1 MGQTTILVLAA
12 SAEAGADSA
21 NVTPARVAGPRRG
34 GRRPR
39 PGAPDTVRAVH
50 VVIAPDCFTGT
61 LTATQA
67 AEAMAA
73 GWHDTAPQDSLTLL
87 PLSDGGPGF
96 LDVLGM
102 SLEGDTVALTVSDPL
117 GREVPA
123 LVLVAGAEGGRTAYI
138 ESAQAAG
145 LHLLGADERNPAL
158 TSTWGVGQLILAAL
172 AAKPDRIV
180 VGLGGSGTNDGG
192 AGMLAA
198 LGAGPADQL
207 ARGGLALATA
217 SDDALSGLLAVRE
230 LFDGIDLVIA
240 SDVDNPLLGFK
251 GASAVFGPQK
261 GATPEMAQELESAL
275 GRFTEIVARNLP
287 APTDLLTGAPRRLDR
302 EPGAGAAG
310 GLGYALFLLGGR
322 RVSGVQLVLDAVGF
336 HDVVRGSDLVVTG
349 EGTFDWQSLHGKV
362 AAGVAAAALE
372 AGLPSVVLAGQV
384 LVGRRETMGLGI
396 SGTYAVAETPEQ
408 VDAAL
413 LDPVGTLRARAA
425 RVARTWS
432 PGR

>member
-1 MGQTTILVLAA
+1 M
-12 SAEAGADSA
+12 
-21 NVTPARVAGPRRG
+21 
-34 GRRPR
+34 
-39 PGAPDTVRAVH
+39 RAVH

-73 GWHDTAPQDSLTLL
+73 GWHDTAPGDALTLL

-96 LDVLGM
+96 LDVLGR
-102 SLEGDTVALTVSDPL
+102 SLEGETVALTVSDPV

-123 LVLVAGAEGGRTAYI
+123 AVLIVEREGGRTAYV

-145 LHLLGADERNPAL
+145 LHLLAADERNPAL
-158 TSTWGVGQLILAAL
+158 TSTWGVGQLVLAAL
-172 AAKPDRIV
+172 EEDVDRIV

-192 AGMLAA
+192 AGLLAA
-198 LGAGPADQL
+198 LGAGPADVL
-207 ARGGLALATA
+207 ARGGSALAQA
-217 SDDALSGLLAVRE
+217 PDDALTGLLAARDRFAGV
-230 LFDGIDLVIA
+230 DLVIA
-240 SDVDNPLLGFK
+240 TDVDNPLLGFK

-261 GATPEMAQELESAL
+261 GASPELAQELEGAL
-275 GRFTEIVARNLP
+275 GRFTEIVARTLP
-287 APTDLLTGAPRRLDR
+287 NPMDLLTGAPRRLER

-322 RVSGVQLVLDAVGF
+322 RVSGVDLVLDAVGF
-336 HDVVRGSDLVVTG
+336 HDVVRESDLVITG

-362 AAGVAAAALE
+362 TAGVAVAALE

-432 PGR
+432 AGR

>member
-1 MGQTTILVLAA
+1 M
-12 SAEAGADSA
+12 
-21 NVTPARVAGPRRG
+21 
-34 GRRPR
+34 
-39 PGAPDTVRAVH
+39 RAVH

-73 GWHDTAPQDSLTLL
+73 GWHDTAPADTLTLL

-96 LDVLGM
+96 LDVLAGA
-102 SLEGDTVALTVSDPL
+102 LDGDIVALTVSDPL
-117 GREVPA
+117 GRDVPA
-123 LVLVAGAEGGRTAYI
+123 AILVVGAEGERTAYI

-145 LHLLGADERNPAL
+145 LHLLAADERNPAL
-158 TSTWGVGQLILAAL
+158 TSTWGVGQLLRAAL
-172 AAKPDRIV
+172 AEKPNRIV
-180 VGLGGSGTNDGG
+180 VGLGGSSTNDGG
-192 AGMLAA
+192 AGLLAA
-198 LGAGPADQL
+198 LGAGPIEHL
-207 ARGGLALATA
+207 ARGGSALAA
-217 SDDALSGLLAVRE
+217 APDDALSGLLSVRE
-230 LFDGIDLVIA
+230 QFAGVDLVIA
-240 SDVDNPLLGFK
+240 TDVENPLLGFK

-261 GATPEMAQELESAL
+261 GATPELAQTLEGAL
-275 GRFTEIVARNLP
+275 GRFTEIVARTVPEPL
-287 APTDLLTGAPRRLDR
+287 DLLTGAPRRLER

-322 RVSGVQLVLDAVGF
+322 RVSGVDLVLEAVRF
-336 HDVVRGSDLVVTG
+336 RDVVHGCDLVVTG
-349 EGTFDWQSLHGKV
+349 EGTFDWQSLQGKV
-362 AAGVAAAALE
+362 AAGVAVAALE

-432 PGR
+432 PAR

>member
-1 MGQTTILVLAA
+1 M
-12 SAEAGADSA
+12 
-21 NVTPARVAGPRRG
+21 
-34 GRRPR
+34 
-39 PGAPDTVRAVH
+39 RAVH

-73 GWHDTAPQDSLTLL
+73 GWHDTAPGDSLRLL

-96 LDVLGM
+96 LDVLGNA
-102 SLEGDTVALTVSDPL
+102 LEGTTVALTVSDPL

-123 LVLVAGAEGGRTAYI
+123 AVLVTGQEGDRTAYV

-145 LHLLGADERNPAL
+145 LHLLAADERNPAL
-158 TSTWGVGQLILAAL
+158 TSTWGVGQLLRTAL
-172 AAKPDRIV
+172 AERPRRIV

-198 LGAGPADQL
+198 LGAGPAQHL
-207 ARGGLALATA
+207 ARGGGALAA
-217 SDDALSGLLAVRE
+217 APDDALAGLLALRE
-230 LFDGIDLVIA
+230 ELAGVELVIA
-240 SDVDNPLLGFK
+240 TDVDNPLLGFK
-251 GASAVFGPQK
+251 GASAVFAPQK
-261 GATPEMAQELESAL
+261 GATPEVAQELEAAL
-275 GRFTEIVARNLP
+275 GRFTEIVARTLP
-287 APTDLLTGAPRRLDR
+287 APTDLLTSAPRRLER

-310 GLGYALFLLGGR
+310 GLGYALLLLGGH

-336 HDVVRGSDLVVTG
+336 ADVLAGSELVVTG
-349 EGTFDWQSLHGKV
+349 EGTFDWQSLSGKV
-362 AAGVAAAALE
+362 AAGVAEAALA

-396 SGTYAVAETPEQ
+396 SGTYAVAETPDEL
-408 VDAAL
+408 DAAM

-432 PGR
+432 PAR

>member
-1 MGQTTILVLAA
+1 M
-12 SAEAGADSA
+12 
-21 NVTPARVAGPRRG
+21 
-34 GRRPR
+34 
-39 PGAPDTVRAVH
+39 H

-73 GWHDTAPQDSLTLL
+73 GWHDTAPLDTLTLL

-96 LDVLGM
+96 LDVLAG
-102 SLEGDTVALTVSDPL
+102 SLVGDTVALTVSDPL

-123 LVLVAGAEGGRTAYI
+123 AILVVGAEGERTAYI

-145 LHLLGADERNPAL
+145 LHLLGPDERNPAL
-158 TSTWGVGQLILAAL
+158 TSTWGVGQLLQAAL
-172 AAKPDRIV
+172 AEKPKRIV
-180 VGLGGSGTNDGG
+180 IGLGGSGTNDGG
-192 AGMLAA
+192 AGLLAA
-198 LGAGPADQL
+198 LGAGPSDHL
-207 ARGGLALATA
+207 ARGGRALATA
-217 SDDALSGLLAVRE
+217 PDDALSGLLSVRE
-230 LFDGIDLVIA
+230 QLAGVDLVIA
-240 SDVDNPLLGFK
+240 SDVENPLLGFK

-261 GATPEMAQELESAL
+261 GATQDVAQELEGAL
-275 GRFTEIVARNLP
+275 GRFTEIVARTVSEPL
-287 APTDLLTGAPRRLDR
+287 DLLTGAARRLER

-322 RVSGVQLVLDAVGF
+322 RVSGVDLVLDAVAF
-336 HDVVRGSDLVVTG
+336 HEVVRGCDLVVTG
-349 EGTFDWQSLHGKV
+349 EGMFDWQSLQGKV
-362 AAGVAAAALE
+362 ASGVAVAALE

-384 LVGRRETMGLGI
+384 MVGRRETMGLGI

-432 PGR
+432 PAR